1 MQRMRF
7 NVSFKKAQDV
17 PLGCATQL
25 DDVDG
30 DDDNEWMI
38 QRMRFKVSG
47 KKGTEQGEWEGQ
59 LQID

>member
-7 NVSFKKAQDV
+7 KVSGKKVQDA

-25 DDVDG
+25 DDVDV
-30 DDDNEWMI
+30 DDDDEWT

-47 KKGTEQGEWEGQ
+47 KKGTEQGEWAGQ
-59 LQID
+59 LQIE

>member
-7 NVSFKKAQDV
+7 KVSGKKVQDA

-30 DDDNEWMI
+30 DDDNEWT
-38 QRMRFKVSG
+38 QRMRFKVSR